1 MKRLLSTLGIALIT
15 CVAWAQNLP
24 QGFGFQIGFA
34 QPVLRLNSPETR
46 YPSDSLVNTTTLNG
60 FKVGLVYDATF
71 VKGFGASIGVNYTFG
86 QGNTQWQRQSTLSD
100 YPQKRIRTTYNQVEL
115 FVDWQYKFEI
125 AGGTYIILY
134 SGPSIQCAVAMT
146 DKVLERQLD
155 GGISEKNRYSLLDY
169 RDSEQSRDLKR
180 FNLTW
185 GVGVGFQ
192 YQQFFLRGG
201 YDFGLVNPYK
211 ETNFNKMGFAND
223 RYTRGRLDQWNLRL
237 GMYLWRN

>member
-1 MKRLLSTLGIALIT
+1 
-15 CVAWAQNLP
+15 
-24 QGFGFQIGFA
+24 
-34 QPVLRLNSPETR
+34 
-46 YPSDSLVNTTTLNG
+46 
-60 FKVGLVYDATF
+60 
-71 VKGFGASIGVNYTFG
+71 
-86 QGNTQWQRQSTLSD
+86 
-100 YPQKRIRTTYNQVEL
+100 
-115 FVDWQYKFEI
+115 
-125 AGGTYIILY
+125 
-134 SGPSIQCAVAMT
+134 MT

-155 GGISEKNRYSLLDY
+155 GDISEKNRYSLLDY
-169 RDSEQSRDLKR
+169 KDSEQSRDLKR

>member
-100 YPQKRIRTTYNQVEL
+100 YPQKRVRTTYNQVEL

-155 GGISEKNRYSLLDY
+155 GDISEKNI
-169 RDSEQSRDLKR
+169 
-180 FNLTW
+180 
-185 GVGVGFQ
+185 
-192 YQQFFLRGG
+192 
-201 YDFGLVNPYK
+201 
-211 ETNFNKMGFAND
+211 
-223 RYTRGRLDQWNLRL
+223 GRLLRAFL
-237 GMYLWRN
+237 FRPKESVQTVFAVRHLVKRIKRARGLRRKEDMVYLLIFDIHFYKT